1 MGTVNNRWQRA
12 LGWVIVAALLAV
24 YTARQVLPLLGDRGT
39 GIVGLASDQNDFKHL
54 YLGARLLNEG
64 ISPYPATTMLTLAG
78 GYSVTADPRFITVN
92 PYVYLPFTALVVTPL
107 SWLPFAT
114 AVVVFQLI
122 NHVLVLGGLLLAAH
136 ALGWRGSPWVPAAIL
151 AATAFSFTLY
161 RQNNAG
167 QLNAVLLAGYALV
180 FWLWRRGTHPAGHGA
195 LAAALALFKLS
206 PGVLLFWM
214 AARRDWRG
222 VAAMAAAGAALMGV
236 SLALYGWA
244 VHREFLGVL
253 SQMGFG
259 RSTWPEY
266 NTFWRDPGN
275 ISFNATWHRLLV
287 AVPGGAMTPWF
298 NAGATVANA
307 LTWMVALPVFG
318 AMLWAVARNPRAA
331 TPGADAAFAVV
342 ILASLLMP
350 SLLWDHYLVQA
361 LLAALILWPGANAGR
376 RVAIGVA
383 LVIAAVP
390 LPLDPPEWRA
400 GAGLLMHSARLL
412 CPLIL
417 ITVGL
422 WQALRPAEPTT

>member
-1 MGTVNNRWQRA
+1 
-12 LGWVIVAALLAV
+12 
-24 YTARQVLPLLGDRGT
+24 
-39 GIVGLASDQNDFKHL
+39 
-54 YLGARLLNEG
+54 
-64 ISPYPATTMLTLAG
+64 
-78 GYSVTADPRFITVN
+78 
-92 PYVYLPFTALVVTPL
+92 
-107 SWLPFAT
+107 
-114 AVVVFQLI
+114 
-122 NHVLVLGGLLLAAH
+122 
-136 ALGWRGSPWVPAAIL
+136 
-151 AATAFSFTLY
+151 
-161 RQNNAG
+161 
-167 QLNAVLLAGYALV
+167 
-180 FWLWRRGTHPAGHGA
+180 
-195 LAAALALFKLS
+195 
-206 PGVLLFWM
+206 
-214 AARRDWRG
+214 
-222 VAAMAAAGAALMGV
+222 MAAAGAALMGV

-417 ITVGL
+417 LAVGL